1 MKSTPSGSITK
12 KTKKKKNKK
21 MKIKSSWKK
30 FKEYSGK
37 GNCVKQAVTRKTTD
51 LLSSG
56 SPETNGRIIF
66 AR

>member
-1 MKSTPSGSITK
+1 MKK
-12 KTKKKKNKK
+12 RRKKKNKK
-21 MKIKSSWKK
+21 TKIKSSWKE

-56 SPETNGRIIF
+56 SPETNGRI
-66 AR
+66 